1 MKKYLILSEDD
12 NSMTITN
19 RGNTLTFA
27 IQYIDIESCNKVVL
41 SDQTKEKLPNMSDYV
56 VLKMTSGK
64 EIKLNYEEILSPD
77 FTDFDEMYST
87 IYTWI
92 YGSTPPTPTTPA
104 P

>member
-1 MKKYLILSEDD
+1 
-12 NSMTITN
+12 MTITN
-19 RGNTLTFA
+19 RNGTLTAA
-27 IQYIDIESCNKVVL
+27 IQYIDVESCNKVVL

-56 VLKMTSGK
+56 VLRMTSGK
-64 EIKLNYEEILSPD
+64 EIKLSFSEILSPD
-77 FTDFDEMYST
+77 FLDFDEMYIT